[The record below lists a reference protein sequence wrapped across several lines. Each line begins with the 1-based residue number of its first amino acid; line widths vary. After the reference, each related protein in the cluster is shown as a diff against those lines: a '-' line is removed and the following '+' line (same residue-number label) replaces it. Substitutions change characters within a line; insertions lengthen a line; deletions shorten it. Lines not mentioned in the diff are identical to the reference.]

1 MANIKSAKKRID
13 VTAVRTAR
21 NKAIKSKVKTAV
33 KKVEA
38 AIAAN
43 DKAAATAALNAA
55 LKDWL
60 FKYPPPASKTNKFKI
75 RYMVQTKSNP
85 VEFLIFATRPE
96 VVPDT
101 YVTFLKNRIRED
113 LGFDK
118 IPVQLEFKAS
128 RQKWEDRQFD

>member
-1 MANIKSAKKRID
+1 MN
-13 VTAVRTAR
+13 T
-21 NKAIKSKVKTAV
+21 
-33 KKVEA
+33 
-38 AIAAN
+38 
-43 DKAAATAALNAA
+43 A